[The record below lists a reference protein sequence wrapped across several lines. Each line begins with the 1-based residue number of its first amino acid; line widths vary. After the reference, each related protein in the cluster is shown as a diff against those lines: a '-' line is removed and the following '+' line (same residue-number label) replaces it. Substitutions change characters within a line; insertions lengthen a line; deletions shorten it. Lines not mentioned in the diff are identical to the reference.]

1 MMEEGG
7 LGEIMKK
14 LFTALVA
21 VVGIG
26 FLLFYGFKLFN
37 GTDYQEED
45 GTNTNAAS
53 KEQDEFFVELEE
65 YYPDLFQ
72 VIAKD
77 HETYVVPGLV
87 QKESVQAKGEDKGV
101 ADQTEDMTPQG
112 LSFAE
117 NFVIISA
124 YSASYSHNSV
134 LWFLDRE
141 SGDYLK
147 TIVLPTT
154 SHVGGIAYDT
164 QHERLWITTTDKDS
178 SSQISAL
185 DLETLNREDFSKSQK
200 EVTFD
205 QQYDL
210 DNIEKSSYM
219 SYYDNHLLVGYFDKD
234 EKGHLGIFDLDN
246 QGLLFR
252 KKGGND
258 GYQPK
263 RVIDTLKKIQGVAV
277 GDKEIIFSQSYGKD
291 DSKLLF
297 FAFDNLD
304 NLGHLDQEKDIE
316 KDLAAPPYMQQIVA
330 EEDGIYLLFESSA
343 FKYRLNPTVTS
354 VDRVLKITVD

>member
-1 MMEEGG
+1 
-7 LGEIMKK
+7 MKK

-21 VVGIG
+21 VLGIG

-37 GTDYQEED
+37 GTDYQEEG

-53 KEQDEFFVELEE
+53 KEQDEFFDELKE

-72 VIAKD
+72 VIAKN

-87 QKESVQAKGEDKGV
+87 QTESVQAKGEDKGD

-124 YSASYSHNSV
+124 YSASHSHNSV
-134 LWFLDRE
+134 LWVLNRE
-141 SGDYLK
+141 TGEYLK

-164 QHERLWITTTDKDS
+164 EHERLWITTTDKDS

-185 DLETLNREDFSKSQK
+185 EWETLKNEDFSQSQK
-200 EVTFD
+200 AVEFD
-205 QQYDL
+205 EQYDL
-210 DNIEKSSYM
+210 GAIEKSSYM

-234 EKGHLGIFDLDN
+234 EKGHLGIFDLDQ
-246 QGLLFR
+246 QGLIAQE
-252 KKGGND
+252 KED
-258 GYQPK
+258 GDTFEPK
-263 RVIDTLKKIQGVAV
+263 QVVDTLQKIQGVAIR
-277 GDKEIIFSQSYGKD
+277 DKEIIFSQSYGKD

-297 FAFDNLD
+297 FAFDSLENLKD
-304 NLGHLDQEKDIE
+304 LDQDKDVKKEIT
-316 KDLAAPPYMQQIVA
+316 APPFMQQIVA
-330 EEDGIYLLFESSA
+330 EDDGVYLLFESSA
-343 FKYRLNPTVTS
+343 FKYRLNPTVQS